1 MVLCHH
7 CCFIWKNNSL
17 RGLAENYSLKTLL
30 IPHQRGFF
38 KNRAPQSGAKVKK
51 KETSSTNMAEEKFY
65 LTAEGLEKIKK
76 EHQDLKGLKL
86 VKTKGEIP
94 KIWHSE
100 DINPEYLSFR
110 EDLSFLETR
119 IAELENI
126 LKNVELIK
134 PPPKERQNIVNLGA
148 TVLIEIDGEI
158 DEFRLVGTL
167 DADPSNH
174 KISNESPIGQA
185 LLGKRVGEMVI
196 IKTPIVNHSCKITK
210 IKYNKI

>member
-1 MVLCHH
+1 MVLYRH

-17 RGLAENYSLKTLL
+17 RGLAKIIHFKTNPLTTGDFSK
-30 IPHQRGFF
+30 I
-38 KNRAPQSGAKVKK
+38 
-51 KETSSTNMAEEKFY
+51 MAEEKKFY
-65 LTAEGLEKIKK
+65 LTKEGFERIKK
-76 EHQDLKGLKL
+76 EYRDLKYLKFA
-86 VKTKGEIP
+86 KTKGEIP

-134 PPPKERQNIVNLGA
+134 PPPKERRNIVDLGA
-148 TVLIEIDGEI
+148 TVLVEIDGEI
-158 DEFRLVGTL
+158 DEFTIVGTL
-167 DADPSNH
+167 EADPSNK

-185 LLGKRVGEMVI
+185 LLGKRVGEMAV
-196 IKTPIVNHSCKITK
+196 IKTPIINHSCKIRK
-210 IKYNKI
+210 IKYNRI

>member
-1 MVLCHH
+1 VVLCHH
-7 CCFIWKNNSL
+7 CCSICKNNSL
-17 RGLAENYSLKTLL
+17 RGLAKIIRSKTNPLTTGDFSK
-30 IPHQRGFF
+30 I
-38 KNRAPQSGAKVKK
+38 
-51 KETSSTNMAEEKFY
+51 MAEKKFY
-65 LTAEGLEKIKK
+65 LTEQGLEKIKK
-76 EHQDLKGLKL
+76 EYQDLKNLKL
-86 VKTKGEIP
+86 AKTEGEIP

-148 TVLIEIDGEI
+148 TVLIDIDGEI